1 MTPAGWAALMAG
13 LLVAVNLAGQAIALW
28 RLRRPLQRSALLAEL
43 PPVTIVRP
51 VRGIEAFSRETA
63 VSGLELDYPRY
74 STIFCVADGDDP
86 IIPLIEELIAQYGAD
101 KVRLIVG
108 DVAVSANP
116 KLNNCVR
123 GWEAATTDWVILADS
138 NVLMPKDYVQRMMAA
153 WRPETGLVCSTPAG
167 SRPQNFGAEVECAFL
182 NAFQARWQYVGEALG
197 LGFAQGK
204 SMLWNK
210 PFLDANGG
218 IAALGAEI
226 AEDAASTKLVRAAG
240 KHVHL
245 VGQPFEQPLGSRRIA
260 DAVQRQFRWAR
271 LRRVT
276 FLPFFMLEILSAPLL
291 PVLLA
296 AFAGPGLGLPFW
308 LGPLLVLL
316 VWYAG
321 DIVLSAGV
329 GWFLNWRSPF
339 AMLVRDIAFPGVW
352 AYAFVGG
359 EVSWRG
365 NAMKIRTDGT
375 NELNQA
381 TPALS
386 AAGAKISTDPARH

>member
-1 MTPAGWAALMAG
+1 MTPAGWAALFAG
-13 LLVAVNLAGQAIALW
+13 LLAAMNLVSQAIALW
-28 RLRRPLQRSALLAEL
+28 RFRKPVVRSALLEEL

-63 VSGLELDYPRY
+63 ISGLELDYPSY
-74 STIFCVADGDDP
+74 GTIFCVADADDP
-86 IIPLIEELIAQYGAD
+86 IIPLIGELITSYGAD

-108 DVAVSANP
+108 DVTVSANP

-123 GWEAATTDWVILADS
+123 GWEAATSDWVILADS
-138 NVLMPKDYVQRMMAA
+138 NVLMPKDYIQRMLAA
-153 WRPETGLVCSTPAG
+153 WRPDSGLVCSTPAG
-167 SRPQNFGAEVECAFL
+167 SRPQSFGAEVECAFL
-182 NAFQARWQYVGEALG
+182 NPFQARWQYVGEALG

-210 PFLDANGG
+210 PFLDARGG

-226 AEDAASTKLVRAAG
+226 AEDAAATKLVRRAG

-245 VGQPFEQPLGSRRIA
+245 VGQPFEQPLGPRRLA

-291 PVLLA
+291 PAVLA
-296 AFAGPGLGLPFW
+296 AFGAPALGLPFW
-308 LGPLLVLL
+308 LGPLMVLL
-316 VWYAG
+316 LWYAG
-321 DIVLSAGV
+321 EIVLTKGV
-329 GWFLNWRSPF
+329 GWFLNWRTPL
-339 AMLVRDIAFPGVW
+339 ALLVRDIAFPGVW

-365 NAMKIRTDGT
+365 NAMKIRTDGDSA
-375 NELNQA
+375 LNDAIPA
-381 TPALS
+381 TPS
-386 AAGAKISTDPARH
+386 QVARDGG

>member
-1 MTPAGWAALMAG
+1 MTPAGWAALFAG
-13 LLVAVNLAGQAIALW
+13 LLSATNLASQAIALW
-28 RLRRPLQRSALLAEL
+28 RLRWPMQRSALLAEL

-74 STIFCVADGDDP
+74 STIFCVADAHDP
-86 IIPLIEELIAQYGAD
+86 IIPLIEELIGIYGTE

-108 DVAVSANP
+108 DVPVSANP

-123 GWEAATTDWVILADS
+123 GWEEATTDWVILADS
-138 NVLMPKDYVQRMMAA
+138 NVLMPKDYIQRMLAA
-153 WRPETGLVCSTPAG
+153 WRSDTGLVCSTPAG
-167 SRPQNFGAEVECAFL
+167 SRPQSFGAEVECAFL

-240 KHVHL
+240 RRVHL
-245 VGQPFEQPLGSRRIA
+245 VGQPFEQPLGPRRLA

-276 FLPFFMLEILSAPLL
+276 FLPFFMLELLSTPFLAA
-291 PVLLA
+291 VLA
-296 AFAGPGLGLPFW
+296 AFGASAVGLPFW
-308 LGPLLVLL
+308 APPLLVLL
-316 VWYAG
+316 LWYAG
-321 DIVLSAGV
+321 DIILSASV
-329 GWFLNWRSPF
+329 GWFLNWRTPI
-339 AMLVRDIAFPGVW
+339 AMLARDIAFPGVW

-365 NAMKIRTDGT
+365 NAMKIRADGA
-375 NELNQA
+375 NELNDKA
-381 TPALS
+381 PKLS
-386 AAGAKISTDPARH
+386 AANAKISD

>member
-1 MTPAGWAALMAG
+1 MTPAHWALLFAG
-13 LLVAVNLAGQAIALW
+13 LLLAMNLLSQAIAFW
-28 RLRRPLQRSALLAEL
+28 RFRKTIARSALLAAL

-74 STIFCVADGDDP
+74 STIFCVADADDP
-86 IIPLIEELIAQYGAD
+86 IIPLIEELAGIYGAD

-123 GWEAATTDWVILADS
+123 GWEAAQTDWVILADS
-138 NVLMPKDYVQRMMAA
+138 NVLMPRDYIQRMLAA
-153 WRPETGLVCSTPAG
+153 WRPDSGLVCSTPAG
-167 SRPQNFGAEVECAFL
+167 SRPQSFGAEVECAFL
-182 NAFQARWQYVGEALG
+182 NPFQARWQYVGEALG

-210 PFLDANGG
+210 PLLDANGG

-226 AEDAASTKLVRAAG
+226 AEDAAATKLVRRAG

-245 VGQPFEQPLGSRRIA
+245 VGQPFEQPLGERRLA

-276 FLPFFMLEILSAPLL
+276 FLPFFALEILAAPIL
-291 PVLLA
+291 PALLA
-296 AFAGPGLGLPFW
+296 AFGASALGLPFW
-308 LGPLLVLL
+308 LAPVLAL
-316 VWYAG
+316 AIWYAG
-321 DIVLSAGV
+321 DIALSLSV
-329 GWFLNWRSPF
+329 GWFVNWRTPL
-339 AMLVRDIAFPGVW
+339 ALLVRDIAFPGVW

-365 NAMKIRTDGT
+365 NAMKIKTDGVS
-375 NELNQA
+375 ELNDA
-381 TPALS
+381 VPAMTTR
-386 AAGAKISTDPARH
+386 AARDGG

>member
-1 MTPAGWAALMAG
+1 MTPAGWAAAAAG
-13 LLVAVNLAGQAIALW
+13 LVLATNLASQAIAIW
-28 RLRRPLQRSALLAEL
+28 RLRRPLERSALLAEL

-63 VSGLELDYPRY
+63 ISGLELDYPRY
-74 STIFCVADGDDP
+74 STIFCVADAHDP
-86 IIPLIEELIAQYGAD
+86 IIPLIEELIGRYGAE

-108 DVAVSANP
+108 DVPVSANP

-123 GWEAATTDWVILADS
+123 GWEEATTDWVILADS
-138 NVLMPKDYVQRMMAA
+138 NVLMPKDYIQRMLAA
-153 WRPETGLVCSTPAG
+153 WRPDTGLVCSTPAG
-167 SRPQNFGAEVECAFL
+167 SRPQSFGAEVECAFL

-197 LGFAQGK
+197 MGFAQGK

-245 VGQPFEQPLGSRRIA
+245 VGQPFEQPLGPRRLA

-276 FLPFFMLEILSAPLL
+276 FLPYFMLELISAPLL
-291 PVLLA
+291 AAVLA
-296 AFAGPGLGLPFW
+296 AFGAPALGLPVW
-308 LGPLLVLL
+308 LAPLLALGL
-316 VWYAG
+316 WYAG
-321 DIVLSAGV
+321 DIALSAST
-329 GWFLNWRSPF
+329 GWFMNWRTPL

-365 NAMKIRTDGT
+365 NAMKIATDGD
-375 NELNQA
+375 NRLNDA
-381 TPALS
+381 VPGLTT
-386 AAGAKISTDPARH
+386 AKISD

>member
-1 MTPAGWAALMAG
+1 MTPAGWAALMVG

-28 RLRRPLQRSALLAEL
+28 RLRRPLQRSVLLAEL

-138 NVLMPKDYVQRMMAA
+138 NVLMPKDYIQRMMAA

-240 KHVHL
+240 KRVHL

-365 NAMKIRTDGT
+365 NAMKIRTDGA

>member
-1 MTPAGWAALMAG
+1 MTPAGWAATIAV
-13 LLVAVNLAGQAIALW
+13 LLVVMNLASQAIALW
-28 RLRRPLQRSALLAEL
+28 RLRRPLQRSALLDEL

-63 VSGLELDYPRY
+63 VSGLELDYPCY
-74 STIFCVADGDDP
+74 STIFCVADAHDP
-86 IIPLIEELIAQYGAD
+86 IIPLIEELIGIYGTEKA
-101 KVRLIVG
+101 RLIVG
-108 DVAVSANP
+108 DVPVSANP

-123 GWEAATTDWVILADS
+123 GWEATPTDWVILADS
-138 NVLMPKDYVQRMMAA
+138 NVLMPKDYIQRMLAA
-153 WRPETGLVCSTPAG
+153 WQPTTGLVCSTPAG
-167 SRPQNFGAEVECAFL
+167 ARPLCFGAEVECAFL

-226 AEDAASTKLVRAAG
+226 AEDAASTKLVRSTG
-240 KHVHL
+240 RHVHL
-245 VGQPFEQPLGSRRIA
+245 VGQPFEQPLGRRRLR
-260 DAVQRQFRWAR
+260 DVVQRQFRWAR

-276 FLPFFMLEILSAPLL
+276 FLPFFALEILSTPF
-291 PVLLA
+291 LA
-296 AFAGPGLGLPFW
+296 AVLAALGASALGLPAW
-308 LGPLLVLL
+308 LAPLLVLL

-321 DIVLSAGV
+321 DIVLSASV
-329 GWFLNWRSPF
+329 GWFLNWRTPL
-339 AMLVRDIAFPGVW
+339 AMLARDIAFPGIW

-365 NAMKIRTDGT
+365 NAMKISTDGA
-375 NELNQA
+375 NKLNDAAAPAQA
-381 TPALS
+381 
-386 AAGAKISTDPARH
+386 GRDGR

>member
-1 MTPAGWAALMAG
+1 MTPAGWAALMVG

-28 RLRRPLQRSALLAEL
+28 RLRRPLQRSVLLAEL

-138 NVLMPKDYVQRMMAA
+138 NVLMPKDYIQRMMAA

-365 NAMKIRTDGT
+365 NAMKIRTDGA

>member
-1 MTPAGWAALMAG
+1 MTPAGWAALFAG
-13 LLVAVNLAGQAIALW
+13 LLSATNLASQAIALR
-28 RLRRPLQRSALLAEL
+28 RLRRPLQRSVLLDTL

-63 VSGLELDYPRY
+63 ISGLELDYPSY
-74 STIFCVADGDDP
+74 STIFCVADAQDP
-86 IIPLIEELIAQYGAD
+86 IVPLVEELIGIYGAD
-101 KVRLIVG
+101 KVRLIIG

-123 GWEAATTDWVILADS
+123 GWEEATTDWVILADS
-138 NVLMPKDYVQRMMAA
+138 NVLMPKDYIKRMLAA
-153 WRPETGLVCSTPAG
+153 WQPATGLVCSTPAG
-167 SRPQNFGAEVECAFL
+167 SRPQSFGAEVECAFL

-210 PFLDANGG
+210 PFLDALGG

-226 AEDAASTKLVRAAG
+226 AEDAAATKLVRGAG

-245 VGQPFEQPLGSRRIA
+245 VGQPFEQPLGPRRLA

-276 FLPFFMLEILSAPLL
+276 FLPFFMLELISAPLL
-291 PVLLA
+291 PAVLA
-296 AFAGPGLGLPFW
+296 AFGAPALGLPFW

-316 VWYAG
+316 LWYVG
-321 DIVLSAGV
+321 DIVLSASV
-329 GWFLNWRSPF
+329 GWFLNWRTPL

-365 NAMKIRTDGT
+365 NAMKIRTDGA
-375 NELNQA
+375 NELNDT
-381 TPALS
+381 TPTLS
-386 AAGAKISTDPARH
+386 TANSKISD